1 MPDAAKG
8 NQPVIENLQ
17 ARYLPGRRYPSVLR
31 ASPGKASTALTEPV
45 DNDGATVTPSA
56 GITDGPRLAH
66 RARVRGVDLARGLAV
81 LGMFAAHV
89 GPGSSGSGGLLLGV
103 FHGRSAAL
111 FLFLSGVSLALITG
125 GPTRSDGPAL
135 RRSRIN
141 IAARACALLLL
152 GLSLTSLNTDI
163 DVILPVYAVLFLLAL
178 PLLRLR
184 PRTLALLA
192 SVLAVGGP
200 VLSYLIR
207 GSLHLTPASTPSA
220 PGLPAL
226 TSWHALSDGIMSLA
240 INGAYPVVT
249 VLPITL
255 AGMTVGRLDL
265 SARSVHRWLLG
276 VGVALS
282 AVGYGGSALA
292 LRIGDL
298 SAHIGSGS
306 VAVGQQQLH
315 AAAATEAGT
324 VPTTSWAWLL
334 TAGAHSGTPM
344 EILGATGC
352 ALAVL
357 GAALMIGNLA
367 HRVLYPVIAVGMMPL
382 TAYTAHVIAIWVIQ
396 AEPESWLALAAFTA
410 TALTLAVTWLH
421 YFGSGPLERILRTA
435 SNTASKL
442 LNA

>member
-1 MPDAAKG
+1 M
-8 NQPVIENLQ
+8 IEKLQ
-17 ARYLPGRRYPSVLR
+17 ARYLPVRHDPSVLR
-31 ASPGKASTALTEPV
+31 AAPGKASRALTEHV
-45 DNDGATVTPSA
+45 DNDGAAVTQSA
-56 GITDGPRLAH
+56 DITGGPRLAH

-89 GPGSSGSGGLLLGV
+89 GPGSSGSSSPWLSV

-111 FLFLSGVSLALITG
+111 FLFLSGVSLALISG
-125 GPTRSDGPAL
+125 GPTRSDGLAL

-141 IAARACALLLL
+141 IATRAAVLLLL

-178 PLLRLR
+178 PLLRMR

-192 SVLAVGGP
+192 CLLAIGGP
-200 VLSYLIR
+200 VLSYLMR

-220 PGLPAL
+220 PGLSAL
-226 TSWHALSDGIMSLA
+226 TSLHALSGGIMILV

-276 VGVALS
+276 VGATLS

-306 VAVGQQQLH
+306 VAVGEQQMH
-315 AAAATEAGT
+315 AAAAAEAGT

-357 GAALMIGNLA
+357 GAALMIGNRA
-367 HRVLYPVIAVGMMPL
+367 HRVLYSVIAVGTMPL
-382 TAYTAHVIAIWVIQ
+382 TVYTAQVIAIWVIQ
-396 AEPESWLALAAFTA
+396 TEPQSWLALAAFTG
-410 TALTLAVTWLH
+410 TAMTLAVTWLH

-435 SNTASKL
+435 SNAASKL